1 MTGFNVLSGKGL
13 KAETLGYILDL
24 TLDEVEELYIEERHT
39 LNKIEKDYRENEAPR
54 VRESIKE
61 WLDEFTPEEK
71 YQIRREY
78 LDYAL
83 PIARR
88 NFLDACASWAQDKDT
103 EWAQPELVKESVLA
117 HIGSLEMK
125 LHKLTRDAKILEG
138 REEGITPELTA
149 KARTYPLTDL
159 LKSRNGMALCP
170 FHDDKTA
177 SMDIRK
183 NFYHCYGCGEQ
194 GDVIDYVMKTERLSF
209 KEAIKRLT

>member
-1 MTGFNVLSGKGL
+1 MTGFNVLSGRGL
-13 KAETLGYILDL
+13 KNETLAFILDL
-24 TLDEVEELYIEERHT
+24 TIDEVEETYLDQLDT
-39 LNKIEKDYRENEAPR
+39 LNKIEKDYRENEAPK

-83 PIARR
+83 PIAQR
-88 NFLDACASWAQDKDT
+88 NFLDACASWAEQKDKT
-103 EWAQPELVKESVLA
+103 FSHTALV
-117 HIGSLEMK
+117 HIGELEMK

-138 REEGITPELTA
+138 REEGITPELIA

-194 GDVIDYVMKTERLSF
+194 GDVLDYVMKTEWLSF
-209 KEAIKRLT
+209 KEAVKRLT

>member
-1 MTGFNVLSGKGL
+1 MTGFSVLSGVGL
-13 KAETLGYILDL
+13 KAHTMADVLAI
-24 TLDEVEELYIEERHT
+24 TVDEVEELYIEERGT

-71 YQIRREY
+71 YQIRKEY
-78 LDYAL
+78 LNYAL

-88 NFLDACASWAQDKDT
+88 NFLDACASWAAQKDKT
-103 EWAQPELVKESVLA
+103 FSHTALVHIQELELN
-117 HIGSLEMK
+117 L
-125 LHKLTRDAKILEG
+125 LKLTRDAKILEG
-138 REEGITPELTA
+138 KAEGITPEIIA
-149 KARTYPLTDL
+149 KARAFPITDL

-170 FHDDKTA
+170 FHNDKTA

-194 GDVIDYVMKTERLSF
+194 GDVLDFVMKTEHLSF
-209 KEAIKRLT
+209 KDAVNRLS

>member
-1 MTGFNVLSGKGL
+1 MTGFSVLSGVGL
-13 KAETLGYILDL
+13 KAHTMADVLAI
-24 TLDEVEELYIEERHT
+24 TVDEVEELYIEERST

-61 WLDEFTPEEK
+61 WLEEFTPEEK

-88 NFLDACASWAQDKDT
+88 NFLDACASWAAQKDKT
-103 EWAQPELVKESVLA
+103 FSHTAEV
-117 HIGSLEMK
+117 HIGELEMK

-209 KEAIKRLT
+209 KEAVKRLT